1 MKGTVTVSAAV
12 IEQGKVLLV
21 QEGKEWCKGQWS
33 LPGGR
38 LEENESLADAVVREM
53 QEETGLL
60 IRPTGMTRVL
70 RYTSQRG
77 FHVIRFNFVAQL
89 LGGVLRGGE
98 MPDAT
103 GEIIGCAWHNL
114 AELAANPGLLDLRT
128 PEIAQTIF
136 RDLHAGAIFPLET
149 VFDGFAIQK

>member
-12 IEQGKVLLV
+12 IQQGSVLLV
-21 QEGKEWCKGQWS
+21 QEGKEWCRGQWS

-60 IRPTGMTRVL
+60 IRPTGLTRVL

-77 FHVIRFNFVAQL
+77 FHVIRFNFVAEL
-89 LGGVLRGGE
+89 LGGELRTDG
-98 MPDAT
+98 A
-103 GEIIGCAWHNL
+103 EILACDWHNL
-114 AELAANPGLLDLRT
+114 TGLIANPEMLDLRT
-128 PEIAQTIF
+128 PEIAQAIF
-136 RDLHAGAIFPLET
+136 RDLHAGPIFPLET
-149 VFDGFAIQK
+149 VLDAFAIQK

>member
-12 IEQGKVLLV
+12 VEQGNVLLV
-21 QEGKEWCKGQWS
+21 QEGKEWCRGQWS

-38 LEENESLADAVVREM
+38 LEENESLTDAVMREM

-60 IRPTGMTRVL
+60 IRPTGITRVL

-77 FHVIRFNFVAQL
+77 FHVIRFNFVAEAI
-89 LGGVLRGGE
+89 GGTLRIDE
-98 MPDAT
+98 S
-103 GEIIGCAWHNL
+103 EIIAYAWHNL
-114 AELAANPGLLDLRT
+114 AQLASDPTRLDLRT

-136 RDLHAGAIFPLET
+136 RDLHAGLILPLDT
-149 VFDGFAIQK
+149 VLDGFATEK

>member
-12 IEQGKVLLV
+12 VEQGNVLLV
-21 QEGKEWCKGQWS
+21 QEGKEWCRGQWS

-38 LEENESLADAVVREM
+38 LEENESLTDGVVREM

-60 IRPTGMTRVL
+60 IRPTGITRVL

-77 FHVIRFNFVAQL
+77 FHVIRFNFVAEL
-89 LGGVLRGGE
+89 LGGTLRVDE
-98 MPDAT
+98 S
-103 GEIIGCAWHNL
+103 EIIGYGWHNL
-114 AELAANPGLLDLRT
+114 AQLASDPSLLDLRT

-136 RDLHAGAIFPLET
+136 SDLYTGLILPLDT
-149 VFDGFAIQK
+149 VLDGFAIEK